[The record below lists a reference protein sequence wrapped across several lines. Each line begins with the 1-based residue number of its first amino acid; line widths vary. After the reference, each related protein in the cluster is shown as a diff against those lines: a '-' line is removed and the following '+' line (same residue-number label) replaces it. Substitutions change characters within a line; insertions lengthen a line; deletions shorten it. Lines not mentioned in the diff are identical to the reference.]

1 MKNRILTLLMLVSMV
16 AVAQPEGRPGDFEEK
31 REKIEAIKV
40 AFITEQIDLSVEES
54 QSFWPVYNEMSN
66 KEHALRKAQR
76 DAFGGLKDYE
86 NASDKEV
93 EKAIME
99 LADLSVEIE
108 ELRKSYLPKFID
120 IIGAKKTAKLM
131 KAEKEFGKR
140 LMERMKGGDRPDREG
155 PGGRRP
161 MR

>member
-1 MKNRILTLLMLVSMV
+1 MV
-16 AVAQPEGRPGDFEEK
+16 VVAQPEGRPGDFEEK

-40 AFITEQIDLSVEES
+40 AFITEQINLTIEES
-54 QSFWPVYNEMSN
+54 QSFWPVYNQMSD
-66 KEHALRKAQR
+66 KEHDLRKAQR
-76 DAFGGLKDYE
+76 DAFGGLKDFE

-99 LADLSVEIE
+99 LANLSVDIE
-108 ELRKSYLPKFID
+108 ELRQSYLPKFID

-140 LMERMKGGDRPDREG
+140 LMERMKGGDRRDREG
-155 PGGRRP
+155 PRKQKP